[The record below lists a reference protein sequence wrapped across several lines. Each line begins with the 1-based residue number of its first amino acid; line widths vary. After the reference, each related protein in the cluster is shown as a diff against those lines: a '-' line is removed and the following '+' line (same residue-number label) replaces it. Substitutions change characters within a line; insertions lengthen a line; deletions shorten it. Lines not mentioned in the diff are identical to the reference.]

1 MALNKNDLVQLA
13 KIAMTAN
20 PSAPTAYSVNGTNL
34 TYAAI
39 NETLREELNAL
50 ASTHALYRENK
61 NLIFSIMEEVLDDVL
76 PKKVADRYA
85 DLAEVKVFA
94 QGDKPEFKRNRTNNR
109 RAKQFI
115 TRVGLA
121 GRYEV
126 FKLSKKTE
134 SFQVP
139 TSALGGAAQIGLEE
153 YLDGRIDMAE
163 VLNIVLEGIDET
175 IHEEVMK
182 AMEGAVNQ
190 LPTNNQ
196 ASVTGFDEQVMDHL
210 ISVVAAY
217 GTPVIYCT
225 REFAVRMIPNA
236 NYITESM
243 KETLWNNGWLG
254 NYKGTKVVI
263 LEQSFTDETNSM
275 KVVNPGHCWII
286 PTGVNGKPVYVAME
300 GQTLMKEHEND
311 DWSRDIQVY
320 KKVGV
325 VAMLNNSMAHYLD
338 LSLDNKLLV
347 EMPEAANAIESA
359 PSYIE
364 TE

>member
-1 MALNKNDLVQLA
+1 MALNKQDLVQLG

-20 PSAPTAYSVNGTNL
+20 PSAPTAYSFNGANL
-34 TYAAI
+34 TYSAV

-50 ASTHALYRENK
+50 AATHAMYRENK

-76 PKKVADRYA
+76 PKTVADRYVG
-85 DLAEVKVFA
+85 LATVKQFA

-126 FKLSKKTE
+126 FKLGKKTE

-153 YLDGRIDMAE
+153 FLDGRIDMAE
-163 VLNIVLEGIDET
+163 VLKVVLDGIDEV
-175 IHEEVMK
+175 IQEEVAR
-182 AMEGAVNQ
+182 AMEGALNQ
-190 LPTNNQ
+190 LPVANKV
-196 ASVTGFDEQVMDHL
+196 SETGFDEVEMDRL
-210 ISVVAAY
+210 VSIAAAY

-225 REFAVRMIPNA
+225 REFATRMIPSTDMMTETMKAQIWNA
-236 NYITESM
+236 
-243 KETLWNNGWLG
+243 GWLG
-254 NYKGTKVVI
+254 NYKGTRVVI
-263 LEQSFTDETNSM
+263 MEQSFTDETNST
-275 KVVNPGHCWII
+275 KVINPAHCWII
-286 PTGVNGKPVYVAME
+286 ATGVGSTPIYIAME
-300 GQTLMKEHEND
+300 GNTLMKEHEND

-325 VAMLNNSMAHYLD
+325 TAMLNNSICHYYD
-338 LSLDNKLLV
+338 TSLDTDPDNDV
-347 EMPEAANAIESA
+347 YDGGDEDENA
-359 PSYIE
+359 
-364 TE
+364 

>member
-1 MALNKNDLVQLA
+1 MALNKQDLVQLG

-20 PSAPTAYSVNGTNL
+20 PSAPTAYSFNGQSL
-34 TYAAI
+34 TYSAV
-39 NETLREELNAL
+39 NETMRDELNAL

-76 PKKVADRYA
+76 PRTVADRYA
-85 DLAEVKVFA
+85 GLATVKVFA

-126 FKLSKKTE
+126 FKLGKKTE

-139 TSALGGAAQIGLEE
+139 TSALGGAAQIGFEE
-153 YLDGRIDMAE
+153 FLDGRIDMAE

-175 IHEEVMK
+175 IQEEVVR

-190 LPTNNQ
+190 LPAANRV
-196 ASVTGFDEQVMDHL
+196 AIDGWDEDEMDRL
-210 ISVVAAY
+210 VQIAAAY

-225 REFAVRMIPNA
+225 REFAVRMIPA
-236 NYITESM
+236 EGYLTEGM
-243 KETLWNNGWLG
+243 KEKIWNNGWLG
-254 NYKGTKVVI
+254 NYKGTRVVI
-263 LEQSFTDETNSM
+263 LEQGFVDETNSQ
-275 KVVNPGHCWII
+275 KVVNPAHCWVIA
-286 PTGVNGKPVYVAME
+286 TGANGTPIYVAME
-300 GQTLMKEHEND
+300 GATLMKEHEND

-325 VAMLNNSMAHYLD
+325 VAMLNNSVCHYFD
-338 LSLDNKLLV
+338 SSLDID
-347 EMPEAANAIESA
+347 ANA
-359 PSYIE
+359 
-364 TE
+364 

>member
-1 MALNKNDLVQLA
+1 MALNKNDLVQLG

-20 PSAPTAYSVNGTNL
+20 PSAPTAYSFNGSNL
-34 TYAAI
+34 TYSAV

-61 NLIFSIMEEVLDDVL
+61 NLIFSIMEEILDDVL
-76 PKKVADRYA
+76 PRKVADRYA
-85 DLAEVKVFA
+85 ELAEVKVFA

-139 TSALGGAAQIGLEE
+139 TSALGGAAQIGFEE

-163 VLNIVLEGIDET
+163 VLNIVLEGIDEV
-175 IHEEVMK
+175 IHEEIMK
-182 AMEGAVNQ
+182 AMEDAINQ
-190 LPTNNQ
+190 LP
-196 ASVTGFDEQVMDHL
+196 ASNTYTVPGWDPDCMDHL
-210 ISVVAAY
+210 ISVAAAY

-225 REFAVRMIPNA
+225 REFAVRMTPPSD
-236 NYITESM
+236 YISEGM

-254 NYKGTKVVI
+254 HYKGTKVVV
-263 LEQSFTDETNSM
+263 LEQAFTDETHTE
-275 KVVNPGHCWII
+275 KVIDPSHCWII
-286 PTGVNGKPVYVAME
+286 PTGANGKPVYVAME
-300 GQTLMKEHEND
+300 GNTLMKEHEND

-325 VAMLNNSMAHYLD
+325 VAMLNNTICHYRD
-338 LSLDNKLLV
+338 TSLKKTVN
-347 EMPEAANAIESA
+347 MPA
-359 PSYIE
+359 YDGK
-364 TE
+364 

>member
-1 MALNKNDLVQLA
+1 MALNKQDLVQLG

-20 PSAPTAYSVNGTNL
+20 PSAPTAYSFNGANL
-34 TYAAI
+34 TYSAV

-50 ASTHALYRENK
+50 AATHAMYRENK

-76 PKKVADRYA
+76 PKTVAERYVG
-85 DLAEVKVFA
+85 LATVKQFA

-126 FKLSKKTE
+126 FKLGKKTE

-153 YLDGRIDMAE
+153 FLDGRIDMAE
-163 VLNIVLEGIDET
+163 VLKVVLDGIDEV
-175 IHEEVMK
+175 IQEEVAL
-182 AMEGAVNQ
+182 AMEGALNQ
-190 LPTNNQ
+190 LPEANKT
-196 ASVTGFDEQVMDHL
+196 SVVGFDEAEMDRL
-210 ISVVAAY
+210 VSIAAAY

-225 REFAVRMIPNA
+225 REFAVKMWPTNKDGSLNMGMLTDA
-236 NYITESM
+236 M
-243 KETLWNNGWLG
+243 KEKYWNAGWLG
-254 NYKGTKVVI
+254 NYKGTRVVI
-263 LEQSFTDETNSM
+263 MEQGFTDETNST
-275 KVVNPGHCWII
+275 KVVNPAHCWII
-286 PTGVNGKPVYVAME
+286 ATGVGGTPIYIAME
-300 GQTLMKEHEND
+300 GNTLMKEHDND

-325 VAMLNNSMAHYLD
+325 TAMLNNSICHYYD
-338 LSLDNKLLV
+338 SSFDQA
-347 EMPEAANAIESA
+347 EG
-359 PSYIE
+359 
-364 TE
+364 

>member
-1 MALNKNDLVQLA
+1 MALSKQDLVQLG

-20 PSAPTAYSVNGTNL
+20 ASAPTAYSFNGQSL
-34 TYAAI
+34 TYSAV

-50 ASTHALYRENK
+50 AETHALYRENK

-76 PKKVADRYA
+76 PKAVADRYA
-85 DLAEVKVFA
+85 GLATVKVFA

-139 TSALGGAAQIGLEE
+139 TSALGGAAQIGFEE

-175 IHEEVMK
+175 IQEEVVR
-182 AMEGAVNQ
+182 AMEGAINQ
-190 LPTNNQ
+190 LPVANRVSENGWDPD
-196 ASVTGFDEQVMDHL
+196 SMDEL
-210 ISVVAAY
+210 IAISSAY

-225 REFAVRMIPNA
+225 REFAVRMIPEA
-236 NYITESM
+236 GYLTEGM
-243 KETLWNNGWLG
+243 KEKIWNNGWLG
-254 NYKGTKVVI
+254 NYKGVRVVI
-263 LEQSFTDETNSM
+263 LEQSFTDETNST
-275 KVVNPGHCWII
+275 KVVNPAHCWVIA
-286 PTGVNGKPVYVAME
+286 TGANSTPIYVAME
-300 GQTLMKEHEND
+300 GNTLMKEHEND

-325 VAMLNNSMAHYLD
+325 VAMLNNSVCHYYD
-338 LSLDNKLLV
+338 SSLD
-347 EMPEAANAIESA
+347 PNAVQG
-359 PSYIE
+359 
-364 TE
+364 

>member
-1 MALNKNDLVQLA
+1 MALNKQDLVQLG

-20 PSAPTAYSVNGTNL
+20 PSAPTAYSFNGQSL
-34 TYAAI
+34 TYGAV
-39 NETLREELNAL
+39 NETMRDELNAL

-76 PKKVADRYA
+76 PRTVADRYA
-85 DLAEVKVFA
+85 GLATVKVFA

-126 FKLSKKTE
+126 FKLGKKTE

-139 TSALGGAAQIGLEE
+139 TSALGGAAQIGFEE
-153 YLDGRIDMAE
+153 FLDGRIDMAE

-175 IHEEVMK
+175 IQEEVVR

-190 LPTNNQ
+190 LPAANRV
-196 ASVTGFDEQVMDHL
+196 AIDGWDEDEMDRL
-210 ISVVAAY
+210 VQIAAAY

-225 REFAVRMIPNA
+225 REFAVRMIPA
-236 NYITESM
+236 EGYLTEGM
-243 KETLWNNGWLG
+243 KEKIWNNGWLG
-254 NYKGTKVVI
+254 NYKGTRVVI
-263 LEQSFTDETNSM
+263 LEQGFVDETNSQ
-275 KVVNPGHCWII
+275 KVVNPAHCWVIA
-286 PTGVNGKPVYVAME
+286 TGANGTPIYVAME
-300 GQTLMKEHEND
+300 GATLMKEHEND

-325 VAMLNNSMAHYLD
+325 VAMLNNSVCHYFD
-338 LSLDNKLLV
+338 SSLDIDAK
-347 EMPEAANAIESA
+347 A
-359 PSYIE
+359 
-364 TE
+364 

>member
-1 MALNKNDLVQLA
+1 MALTRNDLVQLG

-20 PSAPTAYSVNGTNL
+20 PSAPTAYSFNGQSL
-34 TYAAI
+34 TGDAI

-61 NLIFSIMEEVLDDVL
+61 NLIFSIMEEILDDVL

-85 DLAEVKVFA
+85 ELAEVKVFA

-126 FKLSKKTE
+126 FKLGKKTE

-139 TSALGGAAQIGLEE
+139 TSALGGAAQIGFEE

-163 VLNIVLEGIDET
+163 VLNYVLEGIDEV
-175 IHEEVMK
+175 IQEEVVR
-182 AMEGAVNQ
+182 AMAGALNQ
-190 LPTNNQ
+190 LPAANKT
-196 ASVTGFDEQVMDHL
+196 SGTGFVETEIDRLVS
-210 ISVVAAY
+210 IAAAY
-217 GTPVIYCT
+217 GTPVIYCA
-225 REFAVRMIPNA
+225 REFAVKMLPQEGWV
-236 NYITESM
+236 TEAM
-243 KETLWNNGWLG
+243 KETIWNNGWLG

-263 LEQSFTDETNSM
+263 LEQGFVDETNSE
-275 KVVNPGHCWII
+275 KVLDPSHVWVV
-286 PTGVNGKPVYVAME
+286 PTGVSGKPVYIAME
-300 GQTLMKEHEND
+300 GNTLMKEHEND

-325 VAMLNNSMAHYLD
+325 VAMLNNSICYYQD
-338 LSLDNKLLV
+338 KSLV
-347 EMPEAANAIESA
+347 SE
-359 PSYIE
+359 
-364 TE
+364 

>member
-1 MALNKNDLVQLA
+1 MALNKQDLVQLG

-20 PSAPTAYSVNGTNL
+20 PSAPTAYSFNGASL
-34 TYAAI
+34 TYSAI
-39 NETLREELNAL
+39 NDTLREELNAL

-76 PKKVADRYA
+76 PRTVAERYVG
-85 DLAEVKVFA
+85 LATVKQFA

-126 FKLSKKTE
+126 FKLGKKTE

-153 YLDGRIDMAE
+153 FLDGRIDMAE
-163 VLNIVLEGIDET
+163 VLKVVLDGIDEV
-175 IHEEVMK
+175 IQEEVAM
-182 AMEGAVNQ
+182 AMEGALNQ
-190 LPTNNQ
+190 LPEANKVNTDNWYEDK
-196 ASVTGFDEQVMDHL
+196 FDNLVS
-210 ISVVAAY
+210 IVAAY

-225 REFAVRMIPNA
+225 REFATRMKPSDSA
-236 NYITESM
+236 MLTEAM
-243 KETLWNNGWLG
+243 KAQLWNDGWLG
-254 NYKGTKVVI
+254 NYKGTRVVI
-263 LEQSFTDETNSM
+263 MEQGFTDETNST
-275 KVVNPGHCWII
+275 KVVNPAHCWIVA
-286 PTGVNGKPVYVAME
+286 TGVGGTPIYIAME
-300 GQTLMKEHEND
+300 GNTLMKEHDND

-325 VAMLNNSMAHYLD
+325 TAMLNNSICHYYDSSLD
-338 LSLDNKLLV
+338 LDKV
-347 EMPEAANAIESA
+347 
-359 PSYIE
+359 
-364 TE
+364 

>member
-1 MALNKNDLVQLA
+1 MALNKNDLVQLG

-20 PSAPTAYSVNGTNL
+20 PSAPTAYSFNGANL

-39 NETLREELNAL
+39 NETLRDELNAL
-50 ASTHALYRENK
+50 AGTHAQYRENK

-76 PKKVADRYA
+76 PKKVAERYA
-85 DLAEVKVFA
+85 DMAVTKVFA
-94 QGDKPEFKRNRTNNR
+94 QGDKPEFTRNRTNNR

-126 FKLSKKTE
+126 FKLGKKTE

-139 TSALGGAAQIGLEE
+139 TSALGGAAQIGFEE

-163 VLNIVLEGIDET
+163 VLNIVLEGIDEA
-175 IHEEVMK
+175 IQKEVVL

-190 LPTNNQ
+190 LPAANRVSINGWNE
-196 ASVTGFDEQVMDHL
+196 AEMDRL
-210 ISVVAAY
+210 VSIVAAY

-225 REFAVRMIPNA
+225 REFATRMIPSGESA
-236 NYITESM
+236 VYLTESM
-243 KETLWNNGWLG
+243 KEAIWNNGWLG
-254 NYKGTKVVI
+254 NYKTTKVIIV
-263 LEQSFTDETNSM
+263 EQSFLDETNST
-275 KVVNPGHCWII
+275 KAINPAHCWIV
-286 PTGVNGKPVYVAME
+286 PTGANGKPVYIALE
-300 GQTLMKEHEND
+300 GNTLMKEHEND

-325 VAMLNNSMAHYLD
+325 VAMLNNSVCYYYD
-338 LSLDNKLLV
+338 SSLDIDKPV
-347 EMPEAANAIESA
+347 V
-359 PSYIE
+359 
-364 TE
+364 TG

>member
-1 MALNKNDLVQLA
+1 MALNRNDLVQLG

-20 PSAPTAYSVNGTNL
+20 PSAPTAYSFNGANL

-39 NETLREELNAL
+39 NETLRDELNAL
-50 ASTHALYRENK
+50 ASTHAMYRENK
-61 NLIFSIMEEVLDDVL
+61 NLIFSIMEEILDDVL

-85 DLAEVKVFA
+85 GLAQVKVFG
-94 QGDKPEFKRNRTNNR
+94 QGDKPEFTRNRTNNR

-115 TRVGLA
+115 TRVGIA

-126 FKLSKKTE
+126 FKLSKKSE

-139 TSALGGAAQIGLEE
+139 TSALGGAAQIGFEE

-175 IHEEVMK
+175 IQEEVVR

-190 LPTNNQ
+190 LPAANRVSLNTW
-196 ASVTGFDEQVMDHL
+196 DEAAMDRL
-210 ISVVAAY
+210 VSIAAAY

-225 REFAVRMIPNA
+225 REFAVRMIPA
-236 NYITESM
+236 EGWVTESM
-243 KETLWNNGWLG
+243 KETIWNNGWLG
-254 NYKGTKVVI
+254 NYKGTRVVI
-263 LEQSFTDETNSM
+263 LEQSFTDETNSE
-275 KVVNPGHCWII
+275 KVVNPAHCWII
-286 PTGVNGKPVYVAME
+286 PTGANGTPVYIAME

-325 VAMLNNSMAHYLD
+325 VALLNNSVCYYYD
-338 LSLDNKLLV
+338 SSLDSEK
-347 EMPEAANAIESA
+347 A
-359 PSYIE
+359 
-364 TE
+364 

>member
-1 MALNKNDLVQLA
+1 MALNRNDLVQLG
-13 KIAMTAN
+13 KIAMNAN
-20 PSAPTAYSVNGTNL
+20 PSAPTAYSFNGSNL
-34 TYAAI
+34 TYDAV

-126 FKLSKKTE
+126 FKLGKKTE

-139 TSALGGAAQIGLEE
+139 TSALGGAAQIGFEE

-182 AMEGAVNQ
+182 AMEGAINQ
-190 LPTNNQ
+190 LPANNT
-196 ASVTGFDEQVMDHL
+196 SYVNGFDEATMDQL
-210 ISVVAAY
+210 ISIVAAY

-225 REFAVRMIPNA
+225 REFAVKMLPKDGWA
-236 NYITESM
+236 SESM
-243 KETLWNNGWLG
+243 KEAIWNNGWLG
-254 NYKGTKVVI
+254 NYKTTKVVI
-263 LEQSFTDETNSM
+263 LEQSFTDETHSK
-275 KVVNPGHCWII
+275 KVINPAHVWIM
-286 PTGVNGKPVYVAME
+286 PTGVNGKPVYIAME
-300 GQTLMKEHEND
+300 GNTLMKEHEND

-325 VAMLNNSMAHYLD
+325 VAMLNNSMAHYFD
-338 LSLDNKLLV
+338 SSLDEKLDV
-347 EMPEAANAIESA
+347 ENPHPDNIHNPEV
-359 PSYIE
+359 
-364 TE
+364 